1 MNTEQRKHLITTV
14 LAREELRPLSRGSR
28 LLRAPLRTIPYYL
41 LATLGHLR
49 PFPISFGTLW
59 NTNMTCYL
67 PEGNTFYYY
76 GYCEAN
82 LTNFFIRFVREGMTV
97 IDVGAHV
104 GIYSMLGS
112 ELVGPSGSVHSF
124 EPTPRTFALL
134 KKNTADLRNVTI
146 NNAAIAA
153 TPGTLTFADYGPGYG
168 AYNSA
173 SSAGAQ
179 DTTRTPVTLSVPSLS
194 LDTYGTERG
203 LIPNLIKIDAEGFE
217 YEVLEGASHLIGPEG
232 HRPVVTIEVAGAGG
246 WAENRTRSF
255 AFLTER
261 DYRPF
266 SINPD
271 GTITPHTLQVSY
283 TYDNL
288 VFIPA
293 ERVVETTQSL
303 L

>member
-1 MNTEQRKHLITTV
+1 M
-14 LAREELRPLSRGSR
+14 
-28 LLRAPLRTIPYYL
+28 TI
-41 LATLGHLR
+41 
-49 PFPISFGTLW
+49 
-59 NTNMTCYL
+59 
-67 PEGNTFYYY
+67 
-76 GYCEAN
+76 
-82 LTNFFIRFVREGMTV
+82 
-97 IDVGAHV
+97 IDIGAHV

-112 ELVGPSGSVHSF
+112 ELVGQSGSVHSF

-134 KKNTADLRNVTI
+134 KKNTAALKNVTI

-179 DTTRTPVTLSVPSLS
+179 DTTRTPVTLSVPSRS
-194 LDTYGTERG
+194 LDTYVNERN
-203 LIPNLIKIDAEGFE
+203 LVPNLIKIDAEGFE
-217 YEVLEGASHLIGPEG
+217 YEVLEGASHLISPEG
-232 HRPVVTIEVAGAGG
+232 QRPVVTIEVAGAGG
-246 WAENRTRSF
+246 WADNRTRSF

-271 GTITPHTLQVSY
+271 GTISPHTLQDSY

-288 VFIPA
+288 LFIPA
-293 ERVVETTQSL
+293 EQVAATTESL